1 MTKADMIEIMD
12 MYISPLYYIIGSA
25 LAVIVI
31 GLAVVV
37 FIKPWMRLK

>member
-12 MYISPLYYIIGSA
+12 MYVAPLYYILGAA

-31 GLAVVV
+31 TLAVIV
-37 FIKPWMRLK
+37 FLKPWMRLR